1 MGHTRNLCILLGY
14 ALARIDDQEH
24 DIRPLH
30 RSHGADDGVALNILV
45 NLGLSPYARRV
56 NEDILLS
63 VVHHH
68 RIDCVARR
76 SRNVRD
82 NHAVFAEQA
91 VDDGTLTHIRFSD
104 QRYLRALILFFFSLV
119 DRREV
124 CFDGFQEIADAETA
138 CGRDRNGIAAGE
150 VIELVDIVLKLC
162 EAIHLI
168 DREHHGLLCAAQH
181 VRDAVVRIRD
191 TGSHIGQ
198 KDNHVRGVDGNLCL
212 LAHGDEELISRLR
225 LDTAGINQCEVPV
238 EPAAVRINSV
248 PGDTGNVFD
257 D

>member
-1 MGHTRNLCILLGY
+1 M
-14 ALARIDDQEH
+14 
-24 DIRPLH
+24 
-30 RSHGADDGVALNILV
+30 

-68 RIDCVARR
+68 RIDCVARC

-91 VDDGTLTHIRFSD
+91 VDDGTLSHIRFSD

-124 CFDGFQEIADAETA
+124 CFDGFQEIADAEA
-138 CGRDRNGIAAGE
+138 ARRRNRNRISAGE
-150 VIELVDIVLKLC
+150 VIELVNIVLKLC
-162 EAIHLI
+162 ETVHLI
-168 DREHHGLLCAAQH
+168 DREHHRLLCAAQH
-181 VRDAVVRIRD
+181 VRDPVVRIRD
-191 TGSHIGQ
+191 AGSHIGQ
-198 KDNHVRGVDGNLCL
+198 KDNHIRRIYGNLRL

-225 LDTAGINQCEVPV
+225 LDTAGINQRKVTI

-248 PGDTGNVFD
+248 PGDAGDVFD
-257 D
+257 NRNRLSRNRIEERGFSRIRPSDDCDDWFTHFLLLFIAQGVQPL